1 MENIYER
8 ALKKHEEWQGKIDTN
23 VKFEVNGRDDLSLAY
38 SPGVAEP
45 CKKINEDV
53 ENVYK
58 YTWKGNIVAVVSDGT
73 AVLGL
78 GDIGPEAALPVME
91 GKSVLFKKFGGV
103 NAVPIVLNTKDPKE
117 IIETVKRISPTFG
130 GINLEDIS
138 SPRCVEIER
147 TLIEELDIPVFH
159 DDQHGTA
166 IVVTAGLI
174 NAFKLLKKDPKESVA
189 VVSGAGAAGSSIIKM
204 IKQLGISNIY
214 AFDSKGVL
222 SSKNKDSYNFV
233 KKEILEIT
241 NNEDEDITLA
251 EAMAKSDIFI
261 GVSTAGIVT
270 PEMVKSM
277 KKDAIVLAMANPEPE
292 IHYDEALK
300 AGAVIA
306 GTGRS
311 DYPNQINNVLAFPG
325 LFKGALEVRAT
336 KISEEMKM
344 AAAVGIASMVKD
356 EDLKFDHIVPSIF
369 EEGVSEKVSAEVA
382 KCAREQ
388 GLARR

>member
-8 ALKKHEEWQGKIDTN
+8 ALKKHEEWQGKIDVHVAAE
-23 VKFEVNGRDDLSLAY
+23 VKNADDLSLAY

-45 CKKINEDV
+45 CRKINEDV
-53 ENVYK
+53 ENAYK

-78 GDIGPEAALPVME
+78 GDIGPQAALPVME
-91 GKSVLFKKFGGV
+91 GKSVLFKQFGQV
-103 NAVPIVLNTKDPKE
+103 NAIPIVLDTKDTEE
-117 IIETVKRISPTFG
+117 IIQAVKAIAPTFG

-138 SPRCVEIER
+138 APRCVEIER
-147 TLIEELDIPVFH
+147 RLKEELDIPVFH

-174 NAFKLLKKDPKESVA
+174 NAFKLLKKEAKNTVA

-204 IKQLGISNIY
+204 MKDLGVGNIY
-214 AFDSKGVL
+214 AFDSKGIL

-241 NNEDEDITLA
+241 NNEDEDLSLE

-270 PEMVKSM
+270 PEMVASM
-277 KKDAIVLAMANPEPE
+277 KKDSIVLAMANPEPE
-292 IHYDEALK
+292 IDYNLALES
-300 AGAVIA
+300 GAAIA

-311 DYPNQINNVLAFPG
+311 DFPNQINNVLAFPG
-325 LFKGALEVRAT
+325 LFKGALKVRAS
-336 KISEEMKM
+336 KITEEMKM
-344 AAAVGIASMVKD
+344 AAAKGIAAMVEEK
-356 EDLKFDHIVPSIF
+356 DLKADHIVPSIF
-369 EEGVSEKVSAEVA
+369 QEGVSEKVAEEVA
-382 KCAREQ
+382 KVAKEQ
-388 GLARR
+388 GVARI

>member
-8 ALKKHEEWQGKIDTN
+8 ALKKHEEWQGKIDVHVAAE
-23 VKFEVNGRDDLSLAY
+23 VKNADDLSLAY

-45 CKKINEDV
+45 CRKINEDV
-53 ENVYK
+53 ENAYK

-78 GDIGPEAALPVME
+78 GDIGPQAALPVME
-91 GKSVLFKKFGGV
+91 GKSVLFKQFGQV
-103 NAVPIVLNTKDPKE
+103 NAIPIVLDTKDTEE
-117 IIETVKRISPTFG
+117 IIQAVKAIAPTFG

-138 SPRCVEIER
+138 APRCVEIER
-147 TLIEELDIPVFH
+147 RLKEELDIPVFH

-174 NAFKLLKKDPKESVA
+174 NAFKLLKKEAKDTVA

-204 IKQLGISNIY
+204 MKDLGVGNIY
-214 AFDSKGVL
+214 AFDSKGIL

-233 KKEILEIT
+233 KKEILEVT
-241 NNEDEDITLA
+241 NNEDEDLSLE

-270 PEMVKSM
+270 PEMVASM
-277 KKDAIVLAMANPEPE
+277 KKDSIVLAMANPEPE
-292 IHYDEALK
+292 IDYNLALE
-300 AGAVIA
+300 AGAAIA

-311 DYPNQINNVLAFPG
+311 DFPNQINNVLAFPG
-325 LFKGALEVRAT
+325 LFKGALKVRAS
-336 KISEEMKM
+336 KITEEMKM
-344 AAAVGIASMVKD
+344 AAAKGIAAMVEEK
-356 EDLKFDHIVPSIF
+356 DLKSDHIVPSIF
-369 EEGVSEKVSAEVA
+369 QEGVSEKVAEEVA
-382 KCAREQ
+382 KVAKEQ
-388 GLARR
+388 GVARI